1 MGKRVIIECDLTK
14 QEYDPD
20 GTVTLV
26 LKRAGKKAGR
36 TYELS
41 PDAAAKLEQQLVAG
55 PEAKLPVDWK
65 FIGASVSESHP
76 RARPKRTLEDLENEP
91 EDDSSFVA
99 AKKAELKEAG
109 VIQETPREEP
119 AEIVVSEAL
128 GAPKGSKCP
137 HLNKGR
143 VQTTLKG
150 GKRFAFRTCKECRA
164 KIPMAT
170 VEEKEAFM
178 NGKLDSDVRMRDL

>member
-26 LKRAGKKAGR
+26 FKRAGKKAGR

-55 PEAKLPVDWK
+55 PKLPSNWI
-65 FIGASVSESHP
+65 FAGFAEPESAP

-119 AEIVVSEAL
+119 TEIVVSEAL
-128 GAPKGSKCP
+128 GAPKGSKCS